1 MAEVAIVGASGY
13 TGGELLR
20 FLIKHPNIE
29 IVAATSRKH
38 DGVPIHKI
46 HPHLQNTGLKFKNID
61 PEDIDADLVFTAT
74 PHGASMKIVP
84 KILERG
90 IRVIDLS
97 GDYRFDNV
105 EVYEKWYGIKHEHP
119 LDAVYGLPE
128 LYRDEIKKADLV
140 ANPGC
145 FPTGA
150 ILACLPLV
158 HKNLTKMIVIDSKT
172 GVSGAGINPSHMT
185 HFPECSDNIIPYQ
198 ITTHRHTPEIEQE
211 LKKISDV
218 QVSFTP
224 HLIPIIRGI
233 LTTVHA
239 FLEENIDVEKIE
251 KIYKKYY
258 SNEPFVIVI
267 DETPE
272 PSAVRGSNYCHIGG
286 FGIDKNNRLVVI
298 SVIDNLVKGASGQAI
313 QNMNLM
319 LGFDETEGLD
329 NLGLHP

>member
-128 LYRDEIKKADLV
+128 L
-140 ANPGC
+140 
-145 FPTGA
+145 
-150 ILACLPLV
+150 
-158 HKNLTKMIVIDSKT
+158 
-172 GVSGAGINPSHMT
+172 
-185 HFPECSDNIIPYQ
+185 
-198 ITTHRHTPEIEQE
+198 
-211 LKKISDV
+211 
-218 QVSFTP
+218 
-224 HLIPIIRGI
+224 
-233 LTTVHA
+233 
-239 FLEENIDVEKIE
+239 
-251 KIYKKYY
+251 
-258 SNEPFVIVI
+258 
-267 DETPE
+267 
-272 PSAVRGSNYCHIGG
+272 
-286 FGIDKNNRLVVI
+286 
-298 SVIDNLVKGASGQAI
+298 
-313 QNMNLM
+313 
-319 LGFDETEGLD
+319 
-329 NLGLHP
+329 